1 MISARS
7 GRTELTDMLLTGE
20 IIDTDIQENVRL
32 FFRPLSHDTYMYSFY
47 ILSEGYSSQLLIY
60 ERDW

>member
-7 GRTELTDMLLTGE
+7 GRTELTDILLTGE

-47 ILSEGYSSQLLIY
+47 ILSEGYSLNY
-60 ERDW
+60 